1 MAETQQQFD
10 WHKESSK
17 CVEGLRLA
25 VGEDLE
31 FELDY
36 DNVELKQ
43 ALKKDSSGNKIPSL
57 NNDGTPKKIWSIPVI
72 EVQSKIT
79 KYLTDEKG
87 YSFWANA
94 NVRVNPNTPEVE
106 DAIVRLSRRLGYNPQ
121 LGGDFVPED
130 FLKRGLRF
138 VAQLVEYQDE
148 KDPTKKY
155 TRIDMNTIRLAD
167 GSGPSDSQAPLADD
181 SELISEVLTIAEDA
195 KLKKFSDLVAK
206 INKAKRTK
214 DLLPVAMKMKT
225 DGVLPEH
232 LTK

>member
-1 MAETQQQFD
+1 MTGEQQQFD

-36 DNVELKQ
+36 DNVELK
-43 ALKKDSSGNKIPSL
+43 AATKKDGTVVTRK
-57 NNDGTPKKIWSIPVI
+57 DGTVSKVWRIPFI
-72 EVQSKIT
+72 EVQSKLS
-79 KYLTDEKG
+79 KRLD
-87 YSFWANA
+87 FWANE
-94 NVRVNPNTPEVE
+94 NMRVNQNTPEVE
-106 DAIVRLSRRLGYNPQ
+106 DEFVKFSRRLGYNPQ

-130 FLKRGLRF
+130 FLKRGTRIIAKLKERPD
-138 VAQLVEYQDE
+138 ATNPE
-148 KDPTKKY
+148 KKY
-155 TRIDMNTIRLAD
+155 TEIDVTTIRLAD
-167 GSGPSDSQAPLADD
+167 GSGASDSQTPLADD
-181 SELISEVLTIAEDA
+181 SELISEVLTMAEDS